1 MSAELLFCLV
11 VAITDGDTLT
21 ARCETQTLIIRL
33 AEIDAPEKRQP
44 FGERSKQHLSSL
56 CYRQQAEIQP
66 KTKDRY
72 GRTVARVY
80 CAGVDANAAMVRDGM
95 AWAFTKYQTD
105 AAFPELEAQAKIRKV
120 GLWSDPAPLAPWDW
134 RASQRSRAQ
143 SAELPR

>member
-1 MSAELLFCLV
+1 VSAALLLCLV
-11 VAITDGDTLT
+11 VGIADGDTLT
-21 ARCETQTLIIRL
+21 ARCDSQTVTIRL

-44 FGERSKQHLSSL
+44 FGEQSKQHLSSL
-56 CYRQQAEIQP
+56 CYHQQAEIQP

-105 AAFPELEAQAKIRKV
+105 PAIPGLEAKARAERL
-120 GLWSDPAPLAPWDW
+120 GLWAHPMPEPPWQW
-134 RASQRSRAQ
+134 RLRGESRV
-143 SAELPR
+143 SPGNR